1 MSILE
6 CIIIQ
11 INIPPCILR
20 NFSRVPGLGTASSPE
35 TSQDLISSCAY
46 NQGSLHACTY
56 MHNYTYIG
64 MGGGGGGGGGKSIY
78 IYNYYNIY
86 IYNYIY
92 TCMHDGIYISNYN
105 YNHMGQ
111 FPRKCPSFITL

>member
-64 MGGGGGGGGGKSIY
+64 MGGGGKEYIYIIIIIY
-78 IYNYYNIY
+78 IYIIIYIHACMMVFIYLIIIIIIY
-86 IYNYIY
+86 IYIA
-92 TCMHDGIYISNYN
+92 I
-105 YNHMGQ
+105 
-111 FPRKCPSFITL
+111 

>member
-56 MHNYTYIG
+56 MHNYTYRR
-64 MGGGGGGGGGKSIY
+64 GKEYIYIIIIIY
-78 IYNYYNIY
+78 IYIYIIIYIHACMMVFIYLIIIIIIY
-86 IYNYIY
+86 IYIYIY
-92 TCMHDGIYISNYN
+92 I
-105 YNHMGQ
+105 
-111 FPRKCPSFITL
+111 

>member
-64 MGGGGGGGGGKSIY
+64 MGGGGGGGGGERVYIY
-78 IYNYYNIY
+78 I
-86 IYNYIY
+86 
-92 TCMHDGIYISNYN
+92 
-105 YNHMGQ
+105 
-111 FPRKCPSFITL
+111 